1 MEGFNYC
8 MNCGYKL
15 DPSDNFCP
23 NCGVKLEEYD
33 SMFFDDNDFFLKYEI
48 KIDALNDEY
57 NIKMNKALE
66 LIKKQFDSS
75 QISYSN
81 FISTI
86 NDSNNVFYN
95 NVEIARDIIK
105 LSDKPSLKIK
115 NELDSELLDIF
126 TNGTKVY
133 AVPKGLDK
141 GLALRRIRERLGA
154 DKIIAAGDSE
164 FDIPMLRSADI
175 AVCPKGLAEGEGV
188 ISCGEDQLL
197 AEFMLKAALDITG
210 SKQTA
215 SEVFN

>member
-115 NELDSELLDIF
+115 NELDNKIDTLNSIIDKLEEFIDEL
-126 TNGTKVY
+126 
-133 AVPKGLDK
+133 
-141 GLALRRIRERLGA
+141 
-154 DKIIAAGDSE
+154 IIHS
-164 FDIPMLRSADI
+164 
-175 AVCPKGLAEGEGV
+175 
-188 ISCGEDQLL
+188 
-197 AEFMLKAALDITG
+197 
-210 SKQTA
+210 A
-215 SEVFN
+215 SETEKDVENLTKELDDLINSVKDY

>member
-1 MEGFNYC
+1 MKGFNYC
-8 MNCGYKL
+8 INCGSKL

-33 SMFFDDNDFFLKYEI
+33 SMLINDDDFFLKYEI

-115 NELDSELLDIF
+115 NELDSKIDTLNSIIDKLEEFIDEL
-126 TNGTKVY
+126 
-133 AVPKGLDK
+133 
-141 GLALRRIRERLGA
+141 
-154 DKIIAAGDSE
+154 IIHS
-164 FDIPMLRSADI
+164 
-175 AVCPKGLAEGEGV
+175 
-188 ISCGEDQLL
+188 
-197 AEFMLKAALDITG
+197 
-210 SKQTA
+210 A
-215 SEVFN
+215 SETEKDVENLTKELDDLINSVKDY